1 MLRDRAQNQPVGCFR
16 HGVAQRAGQ
25 RANCVISNR
34 LPRFRI
40 KACSA
45 VVRSE
50 TEHSER
56 FFLLFSEE
64 DYSSLIASK
73 TVFRVASINCTE
85 SSRNHFPG
93 NLYSELVQP

>member
-50 TEHSER
+50 TEHSAR

-73 TVFRVASINCTE
+73 TVFVLRASTALRVLEIIFQVTCILS
-85 SSRNHFPG
+85 
-93 NLYSELVQP
+93 